1 MRLVWDQSAWEDYVH
16 WQSVD
21 RRLLTRIH
29 TLLDACLRDAFTGI
43 GEPEPLTPVEA
54 CVESPFP
61 ALQRTPSSLTAGRP
75 TLTPWRHTGVG
86 VCCPLRGS
94 QCWGR

>member
-21 RRLLTRIH
+21 RRLLTRIN

-43 GEPEPLTPVEA
+43 GKPEPLTPGR
-54 CVESPFP
+54 CGITIPT
-61 ALQRTPSSLTAGRP
+61 LQRTPSYLTAGRP